1 MQLHEPTLTNAYLN
15 ITNSNTGIGA
25 NSGLLVGMQGSSA
38 IINNLESNTL
48 RLGTANLTRM
58 IIDASGDV
66 GIGNLSPAYRLD
78 VTGDINLTNT
88 LRVNGSPGTAGQV
101 LMSNGASDPQW
112 SDAALANDTRFCVVF
127 SRNDPGTSSFSTGG
141 TMSISATR
149 YNLNATDITIS
160 ASSITVNRSGLY
172 HIGGVFDA
180 ILYYNGAVTPIAP
193 PEITTQVNIV
203 NVLLVNYHVNYDQA
217 MRRQRTTV
225 NPTYIYNSTFGF
237 DIYIQAGKTISMY
250 SLIDYLDGPTNSSF
264 QEATLWGHLI
274 SE

>member
-1 MQLHEPTLTNAYLN
+1 
-15 ITNSNTGIGA
+15 
-25 NSGLLVGMQGSSA
+25 
-38 IINNLESNTL
+38 
-48 RLGTANLTRM
+48 M
-58 IIDASGDV
+58 I
-66 GIGNLSPAYRLD
+66 
-78 VTGDINLTNT
+78 
-88 LRVNGSPGTAGQV
+88 
-101 LMSNGASDPQW
+101 
-112 SDAALANDTRFCVVF
+112 
-127 SRNDPGTSSFSTGG
+127 
-141 TMSISATR
+141 
-149 YNLNATDITIS
+149 
-160 ASSITVNRSGLY
+160 
-172 HIGGVFDA
+172 
-180 ILYYNGAVTPIAP
+180 YYNGAVTPIAP